1 VELFSALRTVAGR
14 NERLWSST
22 TNQEAT
28 MSNSSTKSTKLS
40 LRRESL
46 KELTAADLSG
56 VAGAYVHS
64 YRACTGTCPI

>member
-1 VELFSALRTVAGR
+1 MGR
-14 NERLWSST
+14 NERLRDST
-22 TNQEAT
+22 NNQEAI

-64 YRACTGTCPI
+64 YRPCTGTCPI